1 MGILK
6 NQIKENFSQIP
17 NELITDT
24 RISIQARMVYV
35 YVSSKPSGWVVCN
48 TDVKQSIGIK
58 DDKTMAKYWKELQD
72 FGWLTRTKATPNNAE
87 KNGTYNYI
95 LNASPILGNFPIL
108 GKNGNIQNLEISKKR
123 KYPKNGDLNNKE
135 DSNNTELC
143 SNTEV
148 KKIIKEKFT
157 ATINALYHRRQT
169 TEWSEKELKALD
181 KVIERKDAE
190 VELEEIKEFYIGGYR
205 YRRRDILTLLN
216 NWTTELDRAMNRVD
230 DQPPKPINVHTS
242 IINDP
247 VWSPDER
254 GLQKAPWED

>member
-35 YVSSKPSGWVVCN
+35 YVSSKPSGWVVRN
-48 TDVKQSIGIK
+48 TDVKQSLGIK
-58 DDKTMAKYWKELQD
+58 DDKAMAKYWKELQD
-72 FGWLTRTKATPNNAE
+72 FGWLTRAKTTPNDTE
-87 KNGTYNYI
+87 KTGTYNYI

-108 GKNGNIQNLEISKKR
+108 GSNPNLAKTQNWQEPKFGKNTH
-123 KYPKNGDLNNKE
+123 LNNKE
-135 DSNNTELC
+135 NSSNTELG
-143 SNTEV
+143 SNTEL
-148 KKIIKEKFT
+148 KRNIKEKFT

-169 TEWSEKELKALD
+169 TEWSDKELKALD

-216 NWTTELDRAMNRVD
+216 NWTTELDRAANRIEE
-230 DQPPKPINVHTS
+230 QPTKPVNIHTAV
-242 IINDP
+242 INDP